1 MVNCVFNGA
10 TKLAIQFQDALQRLD
25 FPGFSSQFVVF
36 RTSTGA
42 AFASHSSG
50 QFEWDATGI
59 NYAQNP
65 SRSRVIATGNYHTLL

>member
-25 FPGFSSQFVVF
+25 FPGISSQFVVF

-42 AFASHSSG
+42 AFTSHSSG

-65 SRSRVIATGNYHTLL
+65 NRARIIATGNDYTLL

>member
-1 MVNCVFNGA
+1 MVNCVINCA

-25 FPGFSSQFVVF
+25 FPGISSQFVVF
-36 RTSTGA
+36 HTSTGT

-65 SRSRVIATGNYHTLL
+65 HRARIIATGNDYTLL